1 MKAILEFNLPEQ
13 KQEFDN
19 AMQGETMRYLLYKHL
34 EFLRGKL
41 KHGELSDEQYDA
53 YKDCRDNLN
62 NSLIDEK
69 IDVYE

>member
-1 MKAILEFNLPEQ
+1 MKAVLEFNLPEER
-13 KQEFDN
+13 QEFDN
-19 AMQGETMRYLLYKHL
+19 ANQGTTMKYLLYKHL

-62 NSLIDEK
+62 KSLIEEN